1 MCRTGTKTRIV
12 QIYFLELEMEVLY
25 KSQEL
30 SNTSWCMQ
38 TFIAQFNNF
47 VVFNFVVSAK
57 DVLGY
62 INAKTNLPLK

>member
-12 QIYFLELEMEVLY
+12 QIYFLELETEVLH

-30 SNTSWCMQ
+30 SNTSSCMQ